1 MPFVLWQ
8 LYFPKVFKENG
19 GFDIVIGNPP
29 YVQLQVMH
37 EEADK
42 LQHIGFKTYERT
54 GDIYCL
60 FYEQGYN
67 LLSKNGFLCF
77 ITSNKW
83 MRANY
88 GKSLRDFFVK
98 NTNPVQLLDFAG
110 NKIFENATVDVNIL
124 LFGKSENKRKT
135 KACIADSNC
144 RKNISDFFQQNK
156 SEMDFKVGDSW
167 VVLSPIEQSI
177 KRKIEAVGTPLKNWD
192 IQINYGI
199 KTGYNDAFII
209 SGEKKDELIKED
221 PKSAEIIR
229 PILRGRDIKRYGYDF
244 ADLWLIATFPS
255 RKYDI
260 ENYPAVKKHLLS
272 FGIERL
278 EQTGKTHIINGEK
291 IKARKKTNNKWFET
305 QDSIA
310 YWGDFSKQK
319 IITKGVGSKLRFGY
333 DDNNSFCTAPACFI
347 TGKHI
352 QYLTTILNSK
362 MGNYLFRN
370 SQKTGTGDLMIC
382 VQAIEP
388 VQIPILTNRE
398 EYPYNELLSKIL
410 DCINNNKDFSKY
422 EEELDDLVFDL
433 YKLNKEERQFVSD
446 YVIKLFR

>member
-1 MPFVLWQ
+1 M
-8 LYFPKVFKENG
+8 N
-19 GFDIVIGNPP
+19 
-29 YVQLQVMH
+29 
-37 EEADK
+37 
-42 LQHIGFKTYERT
+42 
-54 GDIYCL
+54 
-60 FYEQGYN
+60 
-67 LLSKNGFLCF
+67 
-77 ITSNKW
+77 
-83 MRANY
+83 
-88 GKSLRDFFVK
+88 
-98 NTNPVQLLDFAG
+98 
-110 NKIFENATVDVNIL
+110 
-124 LFGKSENKRKT
+124 
-135 KACIADSNC
+135 
-144 RKNISDFFQQNK
+144 
-156 SEMDFKVGDSW
+156 FKVGESW

-192 IQINYGI
+192 IKINFGI
-199 KTGYNDAFII
+199 KTGYNEAFII

-221 PKSAEIIR
+221 PKSADLIR

-244 ADLWLIATFPS
+244 ADLWLLFIPWHFPLHNQNINGAS
-255 RKYDI
+255 LEAEEEFKKL
-260 ENYPAVKKHLLS
+260 YPAVYKHLLS
-272 FGIERL
+272 HKEALSNRNKSETGIRYEWYALQRW
-278 EQTGKTHIINGEK
+278 GAN
-291 IKARKKTNNKWFET
+291 
-305 QDSIA
+305 

-398 EYPYNELLSKIL
+398 ELPYNELLSKIL